1 MLALLLIGLFKT
13 VCLAASPEADFE
25 KVIRP
30 LLATKCFSCHN
41 DKQQKGDLRLDSL
54 EGMLKGGESGPALV
68 PGKPEQSLIVSA
80 VRHNEQLKMPPKDKL
95 PATDIAALAAWEW
108 GGLMQLASRN
118 NVAAAVA
125 TAAAVRELGSTGAI
139 RERFY
144 AEAMRRGNQPVFIV
158 VDGSSSE
165 IADDPIREGQ
175 AFSIDCVSTCLHYHG
190 DFART
195 IFVGEPHPMMRR
207 GTTAVFNAWQEIRSR
222 LRAGMRFADVQR
234 IGRETMKKQGADFT
248 VNFTPHS
255 VGLWH
260 TDHPR
265 PSVVEGR
272 TIEGLVL
279 EKDMILSVDCPILD
293 TAMGGTVHLEDLMR
307 IADDGATPIH
317 DVPPNIFMV

>member
-1 MLALLLIGLFKT
+1 MDEEG
-13 VCLAASPEADFE
+13 LAA
-25 KVIRP
+25 
-30 LLATKCFSCHN
+30 
-41 DKQQKGDLRLDSL
+41 LRSFVAHFA
-54 EGMLKGGESGPALV
+54 ETP
-68 PGKPEQSLIVSA
+68 
-80 VRHNEQLKMPPKDKL
+80 
-95 PATDIAALAAWEW
+95 LAAPGSYAIIDALRRVRLVKSPAELR
-108 GGLMQLASRN
+108 LMQLASRN

-125 TAAAVRELGSTGAI
+125 TANAVRELGSTGAI

-144 AEAMRRGNQPVFIV
+144 TEAMRRGNQPVFIV

>member
-1 MLALLLIGLFKT
+1 VSAAAQAPSATPDWALAKALRHLGLDNGVLGIDDPVVESLVARRNLGARCVPGEDALRRVRLVK
-13 VCLAASPEADFE
+13 SPGE
-25 KVIRP
+25 
-30 LLATKCFSCHN
+30 
-41 DKQQKGDLRLDSL
+41 LRL
-54 EGMLKGGESGPALV
+54 M
-68 PGKPEQSLIVSA
+68 
-80 VRHNEQLKMPPKDKL
+80 R
-95 PATDIAALAAWEW
+95 
-108 GGLMQLASRN
+108 LASRN

-125 TAAAVRELGSTGAI
+125 TVAAVRELGSTGAL

-165 IADDPIREGQ
+165 IADDPLREGQ

-265 PSVVEGR
+265 PSITEGR
-272 TIEGLVL
+272 SLEGLVL

-293 TAMGGTVHLEDLMR
+293 TAMGGTVHLEDLML
-307 IADDGATPIH
+307 ISDDGATPIH